1 MTAAEMSQKLKPRT
15 RRMAIV
21 NKRGLHARASARF
34 VETVASFDAA
44 IEVEK
49 DGITVGGTSIMGL
62 MMLAASPGCSITVH
76 ASGSEAEAALDALD
90 ALVSAGFGE
99 ES

>member
-1 MTAAEMSQKLKPRT
+1 MTAAEMSGKLKPRT

-62 MMLAASPGCSITVH
+62 MMLAASPGCSITVY

-90 ALVSAGFGE
+90 KLVSAGFGE